1 MVRRFEDGSAHD
13 NKMRVPLH
21 RVWIAGVSSKEQKPG
36 HRNSHKM
43 TIKVKPQISRRIR
56 QTAFFAFAA
65 IVIPG
70 SGLASPL
77 PGGSP
82 QDAAAGQSAPAKP
95 STSTPGNST
104 PDAKK
109 PDRSAAYYHF
119 GLAHMYEE
127 MATNYGR
134 PEYAT
139 RAIEEY
145 KLALDADPG
154 SKYLNSGLAE
164 LYLRTGRVRDAVLA
178 AQEILKTE
186 PNNLE
191 AHKLLGRV
199 YLQSLGNVQNG
210 GPSEKVLQLAIAEYT
225 KIVQLQSN
233 DIESRLLLG
242 QLYTLAHDTPHA
254 EEQFKAAQHIDP
266 NSEDVVLNLAR
277 LYSDSGDMTHA
288 IAVLNAV
295 PVDDR
300 TAKMDYALGM
310 SYDQLKENKSAI
322 DAYSK
327 AFDMEPD
334 NLDAER
340 GLAQALLNDGQ
351 LAPALKHFEAI
362 STADPQDAQTYLRI
376 AEIERRQGH
385 YEQALTTLKKAKA
398 LASDS
403 LEIGFNEALIDDSL
417 GHYDEAAQALQLLVK
432 QTTHADGQYAE
443 AEKNNRSIF
452 LDRLANIYREQN
464 KTEQAVQSYQ
474 LMVAMGGE
482 YAERGYQGQV
492 DAYRD
497 AKEYDKATQ
506 VAQQAALAMPKD
518 KSVQLMLA
526 GQLADTSK
534 SEDGIKLAKAQLKG
548 NAGDREV
555 HLALAQ
561 MYTRLRRWKDASDEI
576 DAADALSSKADGQA
590 SKNQDDK
597 IYIYFLRGALAER
610 QKHYDSAEEEFR
622 KILAID
628 PNNSMTLNYLGYM
641 LGDRGVKLDDAL
653 AMVQKA
659 VQLDPQNGAY
669 LDSLGWV
676 YFKMGQYALSEANLR
691 KASERMGQD
700 PAVHDHLGELYEK
713 TGRLKMAAG
722 QWEQSLQEYAKTVP
736 ADAEPGDVNKVQKK
750 LDSARVKLAKEESA
764 GASPKQ

>member
-1 MVRRFEDGSAHD
+1 
-13 NKMRVPLH
+13 
-21 RVWIAGVSSKEQKPG
+21 
-36 HRNSHKM
+36 M
-43 TIKVKPQISRRIR
+43 TIRVKTKISKIR
-56 QTAFFAFAA
+56 NTAF
-65 IVIPG
+65 
-70 SGLASPL
+70 LASAALAL
-77 PGGSP
+77 PYSALANPPQQPAPPPTTTPASP
-82 QDAAAGQSAPAKP
+82 AAGASSAPK
-95 STSTPGNST
+95 T
-104 PDAKK
+104 
-109 PDRSAAYYHF
+109 DRSAAYYHF
-119 GLAHMYEE
+119 GLAHMYED

-186 PNNLE
+186 PNNLD

-210 GPSEKVLQLAIAEYT
+210 GPSEKVLQLAIGEYT
-225 KIVQLQSN
+225 KIVELQSN

-277 LYSDSGDMTHA
+277 LYSDSGDMTRA
-288 IAVLNAV
+288 IQVLSAV
-295 PVDDR
+295 PEDDR

-310 SYDQLKENKSAI
+310 SYDQLKENKKAI
-322 DAYSK
+322 DAYGK

-351 LAPALKHFEAI
+351 LGPALKHFEAI
-362 STADPQDAQTYLRI
+362 SAADPQDAQTYTRI
-376 AEIERRQGH
+376 SEIERKQGH
-385 YEQALTTLKKAKA
+385 YEQALATLKKAKA

-403 LEIGFNEALIDDSL
+403 LEIGYNEALIEDSL
-417 GHYDEAAQALQLLVK
+417 GHYDEAAAALQLLVK
-432 QTTHADGQYAE
+432 QTNHPDGQYAD

-452 LDRLANIYREQN
+452 LDRLANVYREQN
-464 KTEQAVQSYQ
+464 KTDQAVQTYQ
-474 LMVAMGGE
+474 LMVAMGGD

-497 AKEYDKATQ
+497 AKQYDKATQ
-506 VAQQAALAMPKD
+506 VAQQAAQAMPKD

-526 GQLADTSK
+526 GQLADTNK
-534 SEDGIKLAKAQLKG
+534 SEEGIKLAKAQLHG
-548 NAGDREV
+548 DAGDREV

-561 MYTRLRRWKDASDEI
+561 MYTRLRRWKDASEEI
-576 DAADALSSKADGQA
+576 DAADAISAQKDAQVSKPGA
-590 SKNQDDK
+590 SPVAVSQDDK
-597 IYIYFLRGALAER
+597 IYIYFLRGALDER
-610 QKHYDSAEEEFR
+610 QKHYDSAEEQFR

-628 PNNSMTLNYLGYM
+628 SSNSMTLNYLGYM
-641 LGDRGVKLDDAL
+641 LADRGVKLDDAL
-653 AMVQKA
+653 TMVQKA
-659 VQLDPQNGAY
+659 VQQDPQNGAY

-676 YFKMGQYALSEANLR
+676 YFKMGQYALAEANLR

-713 TGRLKMAAG
+713 TGRLRLAAA
-722 QWEQSLQEYAKTVP
+722 QWEQSLSEYARTVP
-736 ADAEPGDVNKVQKK
+736 ADAEPSDVNKVQKK
-750 LDSARVKLAKEESA
+750 LDSARVKLAKEEST

>member
-1 MVRRFEDGSAHD
+1 
-13 NKMRVPLH
+13 
-21 RVWIAGVSSKEQKPG
+21 
-36 HRNSHKM
+36 M
-43 TIKVKPQISRRIR
+43 TIKPQPSSKTR
-56 QTAFFAFAA
+56 QATLFHVALACAA
-65 IVIPG
+65 IVTPA
-70 SGLASPL
+70 SALAQQTAP
-77 PGGSP
+77 P
-82 QDAAAGQSAPAKP
+82 QSAPATPPASTAATAGSTP
-95 STSTPGNST
+95 STKTGAPAAT
-104 PDAKK
+104 QK
-109 PDRSAAYYHF
+109 PDRAAAYYHF
-119 GLAHMYEE
+119 GLAHMYED

-145 KLALDADPG
+145 KLALDADPS

-178 AQEILKTE
+178 AQDILKTE
-186 PNNLE
+186 PDNLD

-210 GPSEKVLQLAIAEYT
+210 GPSEKVLQLAIAEYS
-225 KIVQLQSN
+225 KIVQLQGN

-254 EEQFKAAQHIDP
+254 EEQFKAAEHIDP

-277 LYSDSGDMTHA
+277 FYSDSGDTTHA
-288 IAVLNAV
+288 IQVLSAV
-295 PVDDR
+295 PEDDR
-300 TAKMDYALGM
+300 TPKMDYALGM
-310 SYDQLKENKSAI
+310 SYDQLKDNKNAI

-340 GLAQALLNDGQ
+340 GLAQALLNDNQ
-351 LAPALKHFEAI
+351 LGPSLKHFEAI

-417 GHYDEAAQALQLLVK
+417 GRYDEAAQTLQSLVK
-432 QTTHADGQYAE
+432 QTSHPDGQYSD

-452 LDRLANIYREQN
+452 LDRLANVYREQE
-464 KTEQAVQSYQ
+464 KTDLAVQTYQ

-497 AKEYDKATQ
+497 AKQYDKATQ
-506 VAQQAALAMPKD
+506 VAQQAAQAMPKD

-526 GQLADTSK
+526 GQLADTNK
-534 SEDGIKLAKAQLKG
+534 PDEGIKLAKAQLHG
-548 NAGDREV
+548 DPGDREV
-555 HLALAQ
+555 DLVLAQ
-561 MYTRLRRWKDASDEI
+561 IYTRLRRWKDAADQI
-576 DAADALSSKADGQA
+576 DAAEALSTK
-590 SKNQDDK
+590 QDDK
-597 IYIYFLRGALAER
+597 IYIYFLRGALDER
-610 QKHYDSAEEEFR
+610 QKHYDSAEEQFR

-641 LGDRGVKLDDAL
+641 LGDRGVKLDEAL
-653 AMVQKA
+653 TMVQKA

-676 YFKMGQYALSEANLR
+676 YFKMGQYALAEANLR
-691 KASERMGQD
+691 KATERMGND

-722 QWEQSLQEYAKTVP
+722 QWEQSLQEYSRTVP
-736 ADAEPGDVNKVQKK
+736 ADAEPGDVSKVQKK
-750 LDSARVKLAKEESA
+750 LDSARVKLAKEEST

>member
-1 MVRRFEDGSAHD
+1 
-13 NKMRVPLH
+13 
-21 RVWIAGVSSKEQKPG
+21 
-36 HRNSHKM
+36 M
-43 TIKVKPQISRRIR
+43 TIKVKPQLSSRIR
-56 QTAFFAFAA
+56 QSTLFPLALACAAMVTPVSAFAYSQA
-65 IVIPG
+65 
-70 SGLASPL
+70 SGA
-77 PGGSP
+77 P
-82 QDAAAGQSAPAKP
+82 QETAAPQSAPAKP
-95 STSTPGNST
+95 SVGAATGATAPRQ
-104 PDAKK
+104 K

-119 GLAHMYEE
+119 GLAHMYED

-145 KLALDADPG
+145 KLALDADPS

-186 PNNLE
+186 PNNLD

-210 GPSEKVLQLAIAEYT
+210 GPSEKVLQLAIDEYT
-225 KIVQLQSN
+225 KIVQLQGN

-254 EEQFKAAQHIDP
+254 EEQFKAAERIDP
-266 NSEDVVLNLAR
+266 GSEDVVLNLAR

-295 PVDDR
+295 PADDR

-310 SYDQLKENKSAI
+310 SYDQLKDNKNAI

-334 NLDAER
+334 NLDTER
-340 GLAQALLNDGQ
+340 GLAQALLNDNQFG
-351 LAPALKHFEAI
+351 PALKHFEAI
-362 STADPQDAQTYLRI
+362 SAADPQDAQTYLHI

-417 GHYDEAAQALQLLVK
+417 GRYDEATQIFQGLVK
-432 QTTHADGQYAE
+432 QTSHPDGQYSD

-452 LDRLANIYREQN
+452 LDRLANVYREQN
-464 KTEQAVQSYQ
+464 KTDLAVQTYQ
-474 LMVAMGGE
+474 LMVAMGGD

-497 AKEYDKATQ
+497 GKQYDKATQ

-526 GQLADTSK
+526 GQLADTGK
-534 SEDGIKLAKAQLKG
+534 PEEGLKLAKAQLRG
-548 NAGDREV
+548 DPGDRDV
-555 HLALAQ
+555 NLSLAQ
-561 MYTRLRRWKDASDEI
+561 IYTRLRRWKEAADQI
-576 DAADALSSKADGQA
+576 DAADALSTK
-590 SKNQDDK
+590 QDDK
-597 IYIYFLRGALAER
+597 IYIYFLRGALDER
-610 QKHYDSAEEEFR
+610 QKHYDSAEEQFR

-628 PNNSMTLNYLGYM
+628 NNNSMTLNYLGYM

-653 AMVQKA
+653 TMVQKA

-676 YFKMGQYALSEANLR
+676 YFKMGQYALAEANLR
-691 KASERMGQD
+691 KASERMSTD
-700 PAVHDHLGELYEK
+700 PAVHDHLGELFEK
-713 TGRLKMAAG
+713 TGRLKMAAS
-722 QWEQSLQEYAKTVP
+722 QWEQSLQEYARTVP
-736 ADAEPGDVNKVQKK
+736 ADAEPSDVNKVQKK
-750 LDSARVKLAKEESA
+750 LDSARVKLAREESA

>member
-1 MVRRFEDGSAHD
+1 
-13 NKMRVPLH
+13 
-21 RVWIAGVSSKEQKPG
+21 
-36 HRNSHKM
+36 M
-43 TIKVKPQISRRIR
+43 TNKPQPPSKTR
-56 QTAFFAFAA
+56 QATLFHLALACAA
-65 IVIPG
+65 IATPA
-70 SGLASPL
+70 SALAAPQA
-77 PGGSP
+77 GGSP
-82 QDAAAGQSAPAKP
+82 QQSAAPQSAPEKPAASGTAANLAKTASAA
-95 STSTPGNST
+95 STQ
-104 PDAKK
+104 K
-109 PDRSAAYYHF
+109 PDRAAAYYHF
-119 GLAHMYEE
+119 GLAHMYED

-145 KLALDADPG
+145 KLALDADPN
-154 SKYLNSGLAE
+154 SKYLNNGLAE

-178 AQEILKTE
+178 AQDILKTE
-186 PNNLE
+186 PDNLD

-254 EEQFKAAQHIDP
+254 EEQFKAAQRIDP
-266 NSEDVVLNLAR
+266 SSEDVVLNLAR
-277 LYSDSGDMTHA
+277 LYSDSGDMAHA
-288 IAVLNAV
+288 IQVLSAV
-295 PVDDR
+295 PEDDR

-310 SYDQLKENKSAI
+310 SYDQLKQNKNAI

-340 GLAQALLNDGQ
+340 GLAQALLNDNQ
-351 LAPALKHFEAI
+351 LSPALKHFEAI
-362 STADPQDAQTYLRI
+362 SAADPQDAQTYVRI

-385 YEQALTTLKKAKA
+385 YEQALTTLKKAKS

-403 LEIGFNEALIDDSL
+403 VELGYNEALTDDSL
-417 GHYDEAAQALQLLVK
+417 GHYDDAVQTLQSLVK
-432 QTTHADGQYAE
+432 QSTHPDGQYSDG
-443 AEKNNRSIF
+443 EKNNRSIF
-452 LDRLANIYREQN
+452 LDRLANVYKEQE
-464 KTEQAVQSYQ
+464 KTDLAVQTYQ
-474 LMVAMGGE
+474 LMVAMGGD

-497 AKEYDKATQ
+497 AKQYDKATQ

-518 KSVQLMLA
+518 KTIQLMLA
-526 GQLADTSK
+526 SQLADSGK
-534 SEDGIKLAKAQLKG
+534 VDEGIKLAKAQLRG
-548 NAGDREV
+548 NPGDREV
-555 HLALAQ
+555 NLVLAQ
-561 MYTRLRRWKDASDEI
+561 IYTRLRRWKDAADQI
-576 DAADALSSKADGQA
+576 DAADALSTK
-590 SKNQDDK
+590 QDDK
-597 IYIYFLRGALAER
+597 IYIYFLRGALDER
-610 QKHYDSAEEEFR
+610 QKHYDSSEEQFR

-628 PNNSMTLNYLGYM
+628 PDNAMTLNYLGYM

-653 AMVQKA
+653 TMVQKA
-659 VQLDPQNGAY
+659 VQLEPQNGAY

-676 YFKMGQYALSEANLR
+676 YFKMGQYALAEANLR
-691 KASERMGQD
+691 KASERMGSD

-713 TGRLKMAAG
+713 TGRLKMAAS
-722 QWEQSLQEYAKTVP
+722 QWEQSLQEYARTVP
-736 ADAEPGDVNKVQKK
+736 ADAEPGDVSKVQKK
-750 LDSARVKLAKEESA
+750 LDSARVKLAKEES

>member
-1 MVRRFEDGSAHD
+1 M
-13 NKMRVPLH
+13 NIK
-21 RVWIAGVSSKEQKPG
+21 SKHQLC
-36 HRNSHKM
+36 S
-43 TIKVKPQISRRIR
+43 RIR
-56 QTAFFAFAA
+56 EGNLVPRALACAA
-65 IVIPG
+65 IISP
-70 SGLASPL
+70 ASAFGYQQVSTPEL
-77 PGGSP
+77 P
-82 QDAAAGQSAPAKP
+82 AAKAPANAKP
-95 STSTPGNST
+95 TTGPST
-104 PDAKK
+104 PDKA
-109 PDRSAAYYHF
+109 PDRAAAYYHF
-119 GLAHMYEE
+119 GLAHMYED

-145 KLALDADPG
+145 KLALAADPD

-210 GPSEKVLQLAIAEYT
+210 GPSEKVLQLAIAEYS
-225 KIVQLQSN
+225 KIVELQGN

-266 NSEDVVLNLAR
+266 SSEDVVLNLAR

-310 SYDQLKENKSAI
+310 SYDQLKENKNAI

-340 GLAQALLNDGQ
+340 GLAQALLNDNQ
-351 LAPALKHFEAI
+351 LVAALKHFEAI
-362 STADPQDAQTYLRI
+362 SVADPQDAQTYLRI

-385 YEQALTTLKKAKA
+385 FEQALTTLKKAKL

-403 LEIGFNEALIDDSL
+403 LEVGYNEALIDDSL
-417 GHYDEAAQALQLLVK
+417 GHYDEAAQTLQGLVK
-432 QTTHADGQYAE
+432 QTTHPDGQYAD

-452 LDRLANIYREQN
+452 LDRLANVYREQD
-464 KTEQAVQSYQ
+464 KTEQAVQTYQ

-482 YAERGYQGQV
+482 YAEHGYQGQV

-497 AKEYDKATQ
+497 GKQYDKATQ
-506 VAQQAALAMPKD
+506 VAQQAAQAMPKD

-526 GQLADTSK
+526 GQLADTNK
-534 SEDGIKLAKAQLKG
+534 PEEGIKLGKAQLHG
-548 NAGDREV
+548 DPGDREV
-555 HLALAQ
+555 DLVLAQ
-561 MYTRLRRWKDASDEI
+561 IYTRLRRWKDAADQI
-576 DAADALSSKADGQA
+576 DAAEALSTK
-590 SKNQDDK
+590 QDDK

-610 QKHYDSAEEEFR
+610 QKHYDSAEEQFR

-628 PNNSMTLNYLGYM
+628 SNNSMTLNYLGYM
-641 LGDRGVKLDDAL
+641 LGDRGVKLDEAL
-653 AMVQKA
+653 SMVQKA

-669 LDSLGWV
+669 LDSLGWG
-676 YFKMGQYALSEANLR
+676 YFKMGQYALAEANLR

-713 TGRLKMAAG
+713 TGRLKLAAA
-722 QWEQSLQEYAKTVP
+722 QWEQSLSEYARTVP
-736 ADAEPGDVNKVQKK
+736 ADAEPSDVNKVQKK

-764 GASPKQ
+764 GASPKN

>member
-1 MVRRFEDGSAHD
+1 
-13 NKMRVPLH
+13 
-21 RVWIAGVSSKEQKPG
+21 
-36 HRNSHKM
+36 M
-43 TIKVKPQISRRIR
+43 TIKPQPSFKTR
-56 QTAFFAFAA
+56 QATLFHVALACAA
-65 IVIPG
+65 IVTPASALAQQTAAPQSKPATPPASSAG
-70 SGLASPL
+70 STV
-77 PGGSP
+77 
-82 QDAAAGQSAPAKP
+82 QKP
-95 STSTPGNST
+95 VSTPPAT
-104 PDAKK
+104 TQK

-119 GLAHMYEE
+119 GLAHMYED

-145 KLALDADPG
+145 KLALDADPS

-178 AQEILKTE
+178 AQDILKTE
-186 PNNLE
+186 PDNLD

-210 GPSEKVLQLAIAEYT
+210 GPSEKVLQLAIAEYS
-225 KIVQLQSN
+225 KIVQLQGN

-288 IAVLNAV
+288 IQVLSAV
-295 PVDDR
+295 PEDDR

-310 SYDQLKENKSAI
+310 SYDQLKDNKNAI

-340 GLAQALLNDGQ
+340 GLAQALLNDNQ
-351 LAPALKHFEAI
+351 LGPALKHFEAI

-417 GHYDEAAQALQLLVK
+417 GHYDEAAQTLQSLVK
-432 QTTHADGQYAE
+432 QTSHPDGQYSD

-452 LDRLANIYREQN
+452 LDRLANVYREQE
-464 KTEQAVQSYQ
+464 KTDLAVQTYQ

-497 AKEYDKATQ
+497 AKQYDKATQ

-534 SEDGIKLAKAQLKG
+534 PDEGIKLAKAQLRG
-548 NAGDREV
+548 DPGDREV
-555 HLALAQ
+555 DLVLAQ
-561 MYTRLRRWKDASDEI
+561 IYTRLRRWKEAGDEI
-576 DAADALSSKADGQA
+576 DAAEALSTK
-590 SKNQDDK
+590 QDDK
-597 IYIYFLRGALAER
+597 IYIYFLRGALDER
-610 QKHYDSAEEEFR
+610 QKHYDSAEEQFR

-641 LGDRGVKLDDAL
+641 LGDRGVKLDEAL
-653 AMVQKA
+653 TMVQKA

-676 YFKMGQYALSEANLR
+676 YFKMGQYALAEANLR
-691 KASERMGQD
+691 KATERMGND

-713 TGRLKMAAG
+713 TGRLKMAAS
-722 QWEQSLQEYAKTVP
+722 QWEQSLQEYARTVP
-736 ADAEPGDVNKVQKK
+736 ADAEPGDVSKVQKK

>member
-1 MVRRFEDGSAHD
+1 
-13 NKMRVPLH
+13 
-21 RVWIAGVSSKEQKPG
+21 
-36 HRNSHKM
+36 M
-43 TIKVKPQISRRIR
+43 TLKVKTKISKIR
-56 QTAFFAFAA
+56 KTAFLASAAFALPCSA
-65 IVIPG
+65 LANPPQQP
-70 SGLASPL
+70 SPPPAATPASP
-77 PGGSP
+77 
-82 QDAAAGQSAPAKP
+82 AAGAPSAQKA
-95 STSTPGNST
+95 
-104 PDAKK
+104 
-109 PDRSAAYYHF
+109 DRSAAYYHF
-119 GLAHMYEE
+119 GLAHMYED

-186 PNNLE
+186 PNNLD

-210 GPSEKVLQLAIAEYT
+210 GPSEKVLQLAIGEYT
-225 KIVQLQSN
+225 KIVELQSN

-277 LYSDSGDMTHA
+277 LYSDSGDMTRA
-288 IAVLNAV
+288 IQVLNAV
-295 PVDDR
+295 PADDR

-310 SYDQLKENKSAI
+310 SYDQLKENKNAI
-322 DAYSK
+322 DAYGK

-351 LAPALKHFEAI
+351 LSAALKHFEAI
-362 STADPQDAQTYLRI
+362 SAADPQDAQTYTRI
-376 AEIERRQGH
+376 SEIERKQGH
-385 YEQALTTLKKAKA
+385 YEQALATLKKAKA

-403 LEIGFNEALIDDSL
+403 LEIGYNEALIEDSL
-417 GHYDEAAQALQLLVK
+417 GHYDEAAQALQQLVK
-432 QTTHADGQYAE
+432 QTNHPDGQYAD

-452 LDRLANIYREQN
+452 LDRLANVYREQN
-464 KTEQAVQSYQ
+464 KTDQAVQTYQ
-474 LMVAMGGE
+474 LMVAMGGD

-497 AKEYDKATQ
+497 AKQYDKATQ
-506 VAQQAALAMPKD
+506 VAQQAAQAMPKD

-526 GQLADTSK
+526 GQLADTNK
-534 SEDGIKLAKAQLKG
+534 PEEGIKLAKAQLRG
-548 NAGDREV
+548 DAGDRDV

-561 MYTRLRRWKDASDEI
+561 MYTRLRRWKDGSEEI
-576 DAADALSSKADGQA
+576 DAADAISTQKDGQMSKVGA
-590 SKNQDDK
+590 SGPVPVSQDDK
-597 IYIYFLRGALAER
+597 IYIYFLRGALDER
-610 QKHYDSAEEEFR
+610 QKHYDSAEEQFR

-628 PNNSMTLNYLGYM
+628 ANNSMTLNYLGYM
-641 LGDRGVKLDDAL
+641 LADRGVKLDDAL
-653 AMVQKA
+653 SMVQKA
-659 VQLDPQNGAY
+659 VQQDPQNGAY

-676 YFKMGQYALSEANLR
+676 YFKMGQYALAEANLR

-713 TGRLKMAAG
+713 TGRLKLAAA
-722 QWEQSLQEYAKTVP
+722 QWEQSLSEYARTVP
-736 ADAEPGDVNKVQKK
+736 ADAEPSDVNKVQKK

-764 GASPKQ
+764 GASPKN

>member
-1 MVRRFEDGSAHD
+1 
-13 NKMRVPLH
+13 
-21 RVWIAGVSSKEQKPG
+21 
-36 HRNSHKM
+36 M
-43 TIKVKPQISRRIR
+43 TLKVKTQISKIR
-56 QTAFFAFAA
+56 KSAFLAGAA
-65 IVIPG
+65 LALPC
-70 SGLASPL
+70 SALANPPQQAAAPAATPASP
-77 PGGSP
+77 
-82 QDAAAGQSAPAKP
+82 AAGAP
-95 STSTPGNST
+95 TTQ
-104 PDAKK
+104 K

-119 GLAHMYEE
+119 GLAHMYED

-186 PNNLE
+186 PNNLD

-199 YLQSLGNVQNG
+199 YLQSLGNVQSG
-210 GPSEKVLQLAIAEYT
+210 GPSEKVLQLAIGEYT
-225 KIVQLQSN
+225 KIVELQSN

-277 LYSDSGDMTHA
+277 LYSDSGDMTRA
-288 IAVLNAV
+288 IQVLNAV
-295 PVDDR
+295 PADDR

-310 SYDQLKENKSAI
+310 SYDQLKENKNAI
-322 DAYSK
+322 DAYTK

-334 NLDAER
+334 NLDSER

-351 LAPALKHFEAI
+351 LGPALKHYEAI
-362 STADPQDAQTYLRI
+362 SAADPQDAQTYTRI
-376 AEIERRQGH
+376 SEIERKQGH

-403 LEIGFNEALIDDSL
+403 LEIGYNEALIEDSL
-417 GHYDEAAQALQLLVK
+417 GHYDEAAQSLQQLVK
-432 QTTHADGQYAE
+432 QTTHPDGQYAD

-452 LDRLANIYREQN
+452 LDRLANVYREQN
-464 KTEQAVQSYQ
+464 KTDQAVQTYQ
-474 LMVAMGGE
+474 LMVALGGD

-497 AKEYDKATQ
+497 AKQYDKATQ
-506 VAQQAALAMPKD
+506 VAQQAAQAMAKD
-518 KSVQLMLA
+518 KTVQLMLA
-526 GQLADTSK
+526 LQLADTNK
-534 SEDGIKLAKAQLKG
+534 PEEGIKLAKQQLRG
-548 NAGDREV
+548 DAGDREV
-555 HLALAQ
+555 HLQLAQ
-561 MYTRLRRWKDASDEI
+561 MYTRLRRWKEASDEI
-576 DAADALSSKADGQA
+576 DAADSLSQQKEKPGVSRT
-590 SKNQDDK
+590 NQDDK
-597 IYIYFLRGALAER
+597 IYIYFLRGALDER
-610 QKHYDSAEEEFR
+610 QKHYDSAEEQFR

-628 PNNSMTLNYLGYM
+628 SNNGMTLNYLGYM
-641 LGDRGVKLDDAL
+641 LGDRGIKLDDAL
-653 AMVQKA
+653 SMVQKA
-659 VQLDPQNGAY
+659 VQMDPQNGAY

-676 YFKMGQYALSEANLR
+676 YFKMGQYALAEANLR

-713 TGRLKMAAG
+713 TGRLRLAAA
-722 QWEQSLQEYAKTVP
+722 QWEQSLSEYARTVP
-736 ADAEPGDVNKVQKK
+736 ADAEPSDVNKVQKK
-750 LDSARVKLAKEESA
+750 LDSARVKLAKEEST

>member
-1 MVRRFEDGSAHD
+1 
-13 NKMRVPLH
+13 
-21 RVWIAGVSSKEQKPG
+21 
-36 HRNSHKM
+36 M
-43 TIKVKPQISRRIR
+43 TLKVKTKIGKIR
-56 QTAFFAFAA
+56 KTAFLASAAFALPCSA
-65 IVIPG
+65 LANPPQQATPPPTAAP
-70 SGLASPL
+70 ASP
-77 PGGSP
+77 
-82 QDAAAGQSAPAKP
+82 AAGAPSAQK
-95 STSTPGNST
+95 T
-104 PDAKK
+104 
-109 PDRSAAYYHF
+109 DRSAAYYHF
-119 GLAHMYEE
+119 GLAHMYED

-186 PNNLE
+186 PNNLD

-210 GPSEKVLQLAIAEYT
+210 GPSEKVLQLAIGEYT
-225 KIVQLQSN
+225 KIVELQSN

-277 LYSDSGDMTHA
+277 LYSDSGDMTRA
-288 IAVLNAV
+288 IQVLNAV
-295 PVDDR
+295 PADDR

-310 SYDQLKENKSAI
+310 SYDQLKENKNAI
-322 DAYSK
+322 DAYGK

-340 GLAQALLNDGQ
+340 GLAQALLSDGQ
-351 LAPALKHFEAI
+351 LSAALKHFEAI
-362 STADPQDAQTYLRI
+362 SAADPQDAQTYTRI
-376 AEIERRQGH
+376 SEIERKQGH

-403 LEIGFNEALIDDSL
+403 LEIGYNEALIEDSL
-417 GHYDEAAQALQLLVK
+417 GHYDEAAQALQQLVK
-432 QTTHADGQYAE
+432 QTNHPDGQYAD

-452 LDRLANIYREQN
+452 LDRLANVYREQN
-464 KTEQAVQSYQ
+464 KTDQAVQTYQ
-474 LMVAMGGE
+474 LMVAMGGD

-497 AKEYDKATQ
+497 AKQYDKATQ
-506 VAQQAALAMPKD
+506 VAQQAAQAMPKD

-526 GQLADTSK
+526 GQLADTNK
-534 SEDGIKLAKAQLKG
+534 PEEGIKLAKVQLHG
-548 NAGDREV
+548 DAGDRDV

-561 MYTRLRRWKDASDEI
+561 MYTRLRRWKDASEEI
-576 DAADALSSKADGQA
+576 DAADALSAQKDAQA
-590 SKNQDDK
+590 SKPGGGPIVVSQDDK
-597 IYIYFLRGALAER
+597 IYIYFLRGALDER
-610 QKHYDSAEEEFR
+610 QKHYDSAEEQFR

-628 PNNSMTLNYLGYM
+628 ANNSMTLNYLGYM
-641 LGDRGVKLDDAL
+641 LADRGVKLDDAL
-653 AMVQKA
+653 SMVQKA
-659 VQLDPQNGAY
+659 VQQDPQNGAY

-676 YFKMGQYALSEANLR
+676 YFKMGQYALAEANLR

-713 TGRLKMAAG
+713 TGRLKLAAA
-722 QWEQSLQEYAKTVP
+722 QWEQSLSEYARTVP
-736 ADAEPGDVNKVQKK
+736 ADAEPSDVNKVQKK

-764 GASPKQ
+764 GASPKN

>member
-1 MVRRFEDGSAHD
+1 
-13 NKMRVPLH
+13 
-21 RVWIAGVSSKEQKPG
+21 
-36 HRNSHKM
+36 M
-43 TIKVKPQISRRIR
+43 TIKPQPSSKTR
-56 QTAFFAFAA
+56 QATLFHVALACAA
-65 IVIPG
+65 IVTP
-70 SGLASPL
+70 ASAIAQQP
-77 PGGSP
+77 
-82 QDAAAGQSAPAKP
+82 AAPPASSAGQKPASTAP
-95 STSTPGNST
+95 TSTQKP
-104 PDAKK
+104 
-109 PDRSAAYYHF
+109 PDRAAAYYHF
-119 GLAHMYEE
+119 GLAHMYED

-145 KLALDADPG
+145 KLALDADPN

-178 AQEILKTE
+178 AQDILKTE

-210 GPSEKVLQLAIAEYT
+210 GPSEKVLQLAIAEYS

-254 EEQFKAAQHIDP
+254 EEQFKAAERIDP

-288 IAVLNAV
+288 IQVLNAV
-295 PVDDR
+295 PEDDR

-310 SYDQLKENKSAI
+310 SYDQLKDNKNAI

-340 GLAQALLNDGQ
+340 GLAQALLNDNQ
-351 LAPALKHFEAI
+351 LGPALKHFDAI

-376 AEIERRQGH
+376 AEIQRRQGH

-417 GHYDEAAQALQLLVK
+417 GHYDEAAQTLQGLVK
-432 QTTHADGQYAE
+432 QTNHPDGQYSD

-452 LDRLANIYREQN
+452 LDRLANVYREQE
-464 KTEQAVQSYQ
+464 KTDQAVQTYQ

-497 AKEYDKATQ
+497 AKQYDKATQ
-506 VAQQAALAMPKD
+506 VAQQAAQAMPKD

-526 GQLADTSK
+526 GQLADTNK
-534 SEDGIKLAKAQLKG
+534 PDEGIKLAKAQLHG
-548 NAGDREV
+548 DPGDREV
-555 HLALAQ
+555 DLVLAQ
-561 MYTRLRRWKDASDEI
+561 IYTRLRRWKDASDQI
-576 DAADALSSKADGQA
+576 DAAEALSTK
-590 SKNQDDK
+590 QDDK

-610 QKHYDSAEEEFR
+610 QKHYDSAEEQFR
-622 KILAID
+622 KILALD

-641 LGDRGVKLDDAL
+641 LGDRGVKLDEAL
-653 AMVQKA
+653 TMVQKA

-676 YFKMGQYALSEANLR
+676 YFKMGQYALAEANLR
-691 KASERMGQD
+691 KATERMGND

-722 QWEQSLQEYAKTVP
+722 QWEQSLQEYARTVP
-736 ADAEPGDVNKVQKK
+736 ADAEPGDVSKVQKK
-750 LDSARVKLAKEESA
+750 LDTARVKLAKEEST

>member
-1 MVRRFEDGSAHD
+1 
-13 NKMRVPLH
+13 
-21 RVWIAGVSSKEQKPG
+21 
-36 HRNSHKM
+36 M
-43 TIKVKPQISRRIR
+43 TIKVKTQISKIR
-56 QTAFFAFAA
+56 KTALLASAA
-65 IVIPG
+65 I
-70 SGLASPL
+70 GLPCSALANPPQQPAPPAAATPASPAT
-77 PGGSP
+77 G
-82 QDAAAGQSAPAKP
+82 AATTQ
-95 STSTPGNST
+95 
-104 PDAKK
+104 K

-178 AQEILKTE
+178 AQDILKTE
-186 PNNLE
+186 PDNLD

-210 GPSEKVLQLAIAEYT
+210 GPSEKVLQLAIAEYS
-225 KIVQLQSN
+225 KIVQLQGN

-254 EEQFKAAQHIDP
+254 EEQFKAAEHIDP

-277 LYSDSGDMTHA
+277 LYSDSGDTTHA
-288 IAVLNAV
+288 IQVLSAV
-295 PVDDR
+295 PEDDR

-310 SYDQLKENKSAI
+310 SYDQLKDNKNAI

-340 GLAQALLNDGQ
+340 GLAQALLNDNQ
-351 LAPALKHFEAI
+351 LGPALKHFDAI

-376 AEIERRQGH
+376 AEIERQQGH
-385 YEQALTTLKKAKA
+385 YEQAQTTQKKAKA

-417 GHYDEAAQALQLLVK
+417 GHYDEAAQTLQGLVK
-432 QTTHADGQYAE
+432 QTTHPDGQYAD

-452 LDRLANIYREQN
+452 LDRLANVYREQE
-464 KTEQAVQSYQ
+464 KTDLAVQTYQ

-482 YAERGYQGQV
+482 YAEHGYQGQV

-497 AKEYDKATQ
+497 GKEYDKATQ

-526 GQLADTSK
+526 SQLADTGK
-534 SEDGIKLAKAQLKG
+534 ADEGIKLAKAQLKG
-548 NAGDREV
+548 TADDRDV
-555 HLALAQ
+555 DLVLAQ
-561 MYTRLRRWKDASDEI
+561 IYTRLRRWKEAGDEI
-576 DAADALSSKADGQA
+576 DAAEALSTK
-590 SKNQDDK
+590 QDDK
-597 IYIYFLRGALAER
+597 IYIYFLRGALDER
-610 QKHYDSAEEEFR
+610 QKHYDSAEEQFR

-641 LGDRGVKLDDAL
+641 LGDRGVKLDEAL
-653 AMVQKA
+653 TMVQKA

-676 YFKMGQYALSEANLR
+676 YFKMGQYALAEANLR
-691 KASERMGQD
+691 KATERMGND

-722 QWEQSLQEYAKTVP
+722 QWEQSLQEYARTVP
-736 ADAEPGDVNKVQKK
+736 ADAEPGDVSKVQKK
-750 LDSARVKLAKEESA
+750 LDSARVKLAKEES
-764 GASPKQ
+764 

>member
-1 MVRRFEDGSAHD
+1 
-13 NKMRVPLH
+13 
-21 RVWIAGVSSKEQKPG
+21 
-36 HRNSHKM
+36 M
-43 TIKVKPQISRRIR
+43 TLKPQPSFKNRQATLFHVALACAAFVTPASALASGAPQ
-56 QTAFFAFAA
+56 QTAA
-65 IVIPG
+65 P
-70 SGLASPL
+70 
-77 PGGSP
+77 
-82 QDAAAGQSAPAKP
+82 QSAPAKP
-95 STSTPGNST
+95 ADGATVVTLSKTAPAATT
-104 PDAKK
+104 QK

-145 KLALDADPG
+145 KLALDADPN

-178 AQEILKTE
+178 AQDILKTE
-186 PNNLE
+186 PDNLD

-288 IAVLNAV
+288 IQVLNAV
-295 PVDDR
+295 PEDDR

-310 SYDQLKENKSAI
+310 SYDQLKENKNAI
-322 DAYSK
+322 DAYGK

-340 GLAQALLNDGQ
+340 GLAQALLNDNQ
-351 LAPALKHFEAI
+351 LSPALKHFEAI
-362 STADPQDAQTYLRI
+362 SAADPQDAQTYLRI

-417 GHYDEAAQALQLLVK
+417 GRYDEAAQSLQGLVK
-432 QTTHADGQYAE
+432 QTSHPDGQYSD

-452 LDRLANIYREQN
+452 LDRLANVYREQE
-464 KTEQAVQSYQ
+464 KTDLAVQTYQ

-482 YAERGYQGQV
+482 YAERGYQGEL

-497 AKEYDKATQ
+497 AKQYDKATQ
-506 VAQQAALAMPKD
+506 VAQQAAAAMPKD

-526 GQLADTSK
+526 GQLADTGK
-534 SEDGIKLAKAQLKG
+534 PEEGIKLAKAQLRG
-548 NAGDREV
+548 DPGDREV
-555 HLALAQ
+555 NLVLAQ
-561 MYTRLRRWKDASDEI
+561 IYTRLRRWKEAGDEI
-576 DAADALSSKADGQA
+576 DAAEALSTK
-590 SKNQDDK
+590 QDDK
-597 IYIYFLRGALAER
+597 IYIYFLRGALDER
-610 QKHYDSAEEEFR
+610 QKHYDSAEEQFR

-641 LGDRGVKLDDAL
+641 LGDRGIRLDDAL

-676 YFKMGQYALSEANLR
+676 YFKMGQYALAEANLR
-691 KASERMGQD
+691 KASERMGKD

-713 TGRLKMAAG
+713 TGRLKMAAS
-722 QWEQSLQEYAKTVP
+722 QWEQSLQEYARTVP
-736 ADAEPGDVNKVQKK
+736 ADAEPGDVSKVQKK
-750 LDSARVKLAKEESA
+750 LDTARVKLAKEEST

>member
-1 MVRRFEDGSAHD
+1 MPCWRR
-13 NKMRVPLH
+13 RT
-21 RVWIAGVSSKEQKPG
+21 SS
-36 HRNSHKM
+36 
-43 TIKVKPQISRRIR
+43 
-56 QTAFFAFAA
+56 
-65 IVIPG
+65 
-70 SGLASPL
+70 
-77 PGGSP
+77 
-82 QDAAAGQSAPAKP
+82 
-95 STSTPGNST
+95 
-104 PDAKK
+104 
-109 PDRSAAYYHF
+109 
-119 GLAHMYEE
+119 
-127 MATNYGR
+127 
-134 PEYAT
+134 
-139 RAIEEY
+139 
-145 KLALDADPG
+145 
-154 SKYLNSGLAE
+154 
-164 LYLRTGRVRDAVLA
+164 RTD
-178 AQEILKTE
+178 

-225 KIVQLQSN
+225 KIVELQSN

-254 EEQFKAAQHIDP
+254 EEQFKAAEHIDP

-277 LYSDSGDMTHA
+277 LYSDSGDTTHA
-288 IAVLNAV
+288 IQVLSAV
-295 PVDDR
+295 PEDDR
-300 TAKMDYALGM
+300 TPKMDYALGM
-310 SYDQLKENKSAI
+310 SYDQLKDNKNAI

-340 GLAQALLNDGQ
+340 GLAQALLNDNQ
-351 LAPALKHFEAI
+351 LGPALKHFEAI

-417 GHYDEAAQALQLLVK
+417 GHYDEAAQTLQSLVK
-432 QTTHADGQYAE
+432 QTSHPDGQYSD

-452 LDRLANIYREQN
+452 LDRLANVYREQD
-464 KTEQAVQSYQ
+464 KTDQAVQTYQ

-497 AKEYDKATQ
+497 AKQYDKATQ
-506 VAQQAALAMPKD
+506 VAQQAAQAMPKD

-526 GQLADTSK
+526 GQLADTNK
-534 SEDGIKLAKAQLKG
+534 PEEGIKLAKAQLHG
-548 NAGDREV
+548 DPDDREV
-555 HLALAQ
+555 DLVLAQ
-561 MYTRLRRWKDASDEI
+561 IYTRLRRWKDAADQI
-576 DAADALSSKADGQA
+576 DAAEALSTK
-590 SKNQDDK
+590 QDDK
-597 IYIYFLRGALAER
+597 IYIYFLRGALDER
-610 QKHYDSAEEEFR
+610 QKHYDSAEEQFR

-641 LGDRGVKLDDAL
+641 LGDRGVKLDEAL
-653 AMVQKA
+653 TMVQKA

-676 YFKMGQYALSEANLR
+676 YFKMGQYALAEANLR
-691 KASERMGQD
+691 KATERMGND

-713 TGRLKMAAG
+713 TGRLKMAAA
-722 QWEQSLQEYAKTVP
+722 QWEQSLQEYARTVP
-736 ADAEPGDVNKVQKK
+736 ADAEPGDVSKVQKK
-750 LDSARVKLAKEESA
+750 LDSARVKLAKEEST

>member
-1 MVRRFEDGSAHD
+1 
-13 NKMRVPLH
+13 
-21 RVWIAGVSSKEQKPG
+21 
-36 HRNSHKM
+36 M
-43 TIKVKPQISRRIR
+43 TIKVKPQISSKIR
-56 QTAFFAFAA
+56 ETVFFACAA

-70 SGLASPL
+70 SALASPGD
-77 PGGSP
+77 PPQQPVSP
-82 QDAAAGQSAPAKP
+82 PSTPANTAAGAPA
-95 STSTPGNST
+95 TQ
-104 PDAKK
+104 K

-119 GLAHMYEE
+119 GLAHMYED

-139 RAIEEY
+139 LAIEEY
-145 KLALDADPG
+145 KLALDADPS

-178 AQEILKTE
+178 AQDILKTE
-186 PNNLE
+186 PDNLD

-210 GPSEKVLQLAIAEYT
+210 GPSEKVLQLAIGEYT
-225 KIVQLQSN
+225 KIVELQSN

-288 IAVLNAV
+288 IQVLSAV
-295 PVDDR
+295 PADDR

-310 SYDQLKENKSAI
+310 SYDQLKQNKNAI
-322 DAYSK
+322 DAYGK

-340 GLAQALLNDGQ
+340 GLAQALLNDNQ
-351 LAPALKHFEAI
+351 LSPALKHFEAI

-417 GHYDEAAQALQLLVK
+417 GHYDEAAQTLQGLVK
-432 QTTHADGQYAE
+432 QTSHPDGQYSD

-452 LDRLANIYREQN
+452 LDRLANVYREQE
-464 KTEQAVQSYQ
+464 KTDLAVQTYQ

-497 AKEYDKATQ
+497 AKQYDKATQ
-506 VAQQAALAMPKD
+506 VAQQAAQAMPKD
-518 KSVQLMLA
+518 KTIQLMLA

-534 SEDGIKLAKAQLKG
+534 AEEGIKLAKAQLKG
-548 NAGDREV
+548 KPGDREV

-561 MYTRLRRWKDASDEI
+561 MYTRMRRWKDAADEI
-576 DAADALSSKADGQA
+576 DAADALSTSKTNAQGVSVPA
-590 SKNQDDK
+590 NADDK
-597 IYIYFLRGALAER
+597 IYIYFLRGALDER
-610 QKHYDSAEEEFR
+610 QKHYDSAEEQFR

-628 PNNSMTLNYLGYM
+628 SNNSMTLNYLGYM
-641 LGDRGVKLDDAL
+641 LADRGVKLDDAL
-653 AMVQKA
+653 TMVQKA
-659 VQLDPQNGAY
+659 VQQDPQNGAY

-676 YFKMGQYALSEANLR
+676 YFRMGQYALAEANLR
-691 KASERMGQD
+691 KASERIGQD
-700 PAVHDHLGELYEK
+700 PQVHDHLGELYEK

-736 ADAEPGDVNKVQKK
+736 ADAEPGDVSKVQKK
-750 LDSARVKLAKEESA
+750 LDSARVKLAKEEST

>member
-1 MVRRFEDGSAHD
+1 
-13 NKMRVPLH
+13 
-21 RVWIAGVSSKEQKPG
+21 
-36 HRNSHKM
+36 M
-43 TIKVKPQISRRIR
+43 TIKPQPSPKTR
-56 QTAFFAFAA
+56 QATLFHVALACAA
-65 IVIPG
+65 IVTPTCALG
-70 SGLASPL
+70 QQTAA
-77 PGGSP
+77 P
-82 QDAAAGQSAPAKP
+82 Q
-95 STSTPGNST
+95 STPAALPAGSAVQKPAST
-104 PDAKK
+104 PPASTQKA
-109 PDRSAAYYHF
+109 DRAAAYYHF
-119 GLAHMYEE
+119 GLAHMYED

-145 KLALDADPG
+145 KLALDADPS

-178 AQEILKTE
+178 AQDILKTE

-210 GPSEKVLQLAIAEYT
+210 GPSEKVLQLAIAEYS

-254 EEQFKAAQHIDP
+254 EEQFRAAQHIDP

-277 LYSDSGDMTHA
+277 LYSDSGDTTHA
-288 IAVLNAV
+288 IQVLSAV
-295 PVDDR
+295 PEDDR
-300 TAKMDYALGM
+300 TPKIDYALGM
-310 SYDQLKENKSAI
+310 SYDQLKENKNAI

-340 GLAQALLNDGQ
+340 GLAQALLNDNQ
-351 LAPALKHFEAI
+351 LGPALKHFEAI

-385 YEQALTTLKKAKA
+385 YEQALATLKKAKA

-417 GHYDEAAQALQLLVK
+417 GHYDEAAQTLQGLVK
-432 QTTHADGQYAE
+432 QTSHPDGQYSD

-452 LDRLANIYREQN
+452 LDRLANVYREQE
-464 KTEQAVQSYQ
+464 KTDQAVQTYQ

-497 AKEYDKATQ
+497 AKQYDKATQ
-506 VAQQAALAMPKD
+506 VAQQAAQAMPKD

-526 GQLADTSK
+526 GQLADTNK
-534 SEDGIKLAKAQLKG
+534 PDEGIKLAKAQLHG
-548 NAGDREV
+548 DPGDREV
-555 HLALAQ
+555 DLVLAQ
-561 MYTRLRRWKDASDEI
+561 IYTRLRRWKDASDQI
-576 DAADALSSKADGQA
+576 DAAEALSTK
-590 SKNQDDK
+590 QDDK

-610 QKHYDSAEEEFR
+610 QKHYDSAEEQFR

-641 LGDRGVKLDDAL
+641 LGDRGVKLDEAL
-653 AMVQKA
+653 TMVQKA

-676 YFKMGQYALSEANLR
+676 YFKMGQYALAEANLR
-691 KASERMGQD
+691 KATERMGND

-722 QWEQSLQEYAKTVP
+722 QWEQSLQEYARTVP
-736 ADAEPGDVNKVQKK
+736 ADAEPGDVSKVQKK
-750 LDSARVKLAKEESA
+750 LDTARVKLAKEEST

>member
-1 MVRRFEDGSAHD
+1 
-13 NKMRVPLH
+13 
-21 RVWIAGVSSKEQKPG
+21 
-36 HRNSHKM
+36 M
-43 TIKVKPQISRRIR
+43 TIPQISRRIR
-56 QTAFFAFAA
+56 QTALFACAV

-77 PGGSP
+77 ADGSP
-82 QDAAAGQSAPAKP
+82 QQPAPPQSTPATPPASAPVVTTDRPATKTAPVLSP
-95 STSTPGNST
+95 SQ
-104 PDAKK
+104 K
-109 PDRSAAYYHF
+109 PDRAAAYYHF
-119 GLAHMYEE
+119 GLAHMYED

-145 KLALDADPG
+145 KLALDADPS

-178 AQEILKTE
+178 AQEILKNE
-186 PNNLE
+186 PNNLD

-225 KIVQLQSN
+225 KIVELQSN

-266 NSEDVVLNLAR
+266 SSEDVVLNLAR

-288 IAVLNAV
+288 IEVLNAV
-295 PVDDR
+295 PADDR
-300 TAKMDYALGM
+300 TAKIDYALGM
-310 SYDQLKENKSAI
+310 SYDQLKQNKNAI

-340 GLAQALLNDGQ
+340 GLAQALLNDNQ
-351 LAPALKHFEAI
+351 LSAALKHFEAI
-362 STADPQDAQTYLRI
+362 SAADPQDAQTYLRI
-376 AEIERRQGH
+376 AEIQRRDGH

-432 QTTHADGQYAE
+432 QTTHADGQYAD

-452 LDRLANIYREQN
+452 LDRLALVYREQN
-464 KTEQAVQSYQ
+464 KTEQAVQTYQ

-497 AKEYDKATQ
+497 AKQYDKATQ

-534 SEDGIKLAKAQLKG
+534 AEEGIKLAKAQLRG

-555 HLALAQ
+555 DLALAQ
-561 MYTRLRRWKDASDEI
+561 IYTRLRRWKEAADEI
-576 DAADALSSKADGQA
+576 DAADALSTK
-590 SKNQDDK
+590 QDDK
-597 IYIYFLRGALAER
+597 IYIYFLRGALDER
-610 QKHYDSAEEEFR
+610 QKHYDSAEEQFR

-641 LGDRGVKLDDAL
+641 LGDRGVKLDEAL

-676 YFKMGQYALSEANLR
+676 YFKMGQYALAEANLR
-691 KASERMGQD
+691 KASDRMGQD
-700 PAVHDHLGELYEK
+700 PAVHDHLGELFEK
-713 TGRLKMAAG
+713 TGRLKMAAA
-722 QWEQSLQEYAKTVP
+722 QWEQSLQEYARTVP

>member
-1 MVRRFEDGSAHD
+1 
-13 NKMRVPLH
+13 
-21 RVWIAGVSSKEQKPG
+21 
-36 HRNSHKM
+36 M
-43 TIKVKPQISRRIR
+43 TIKSKPHPPSRIR
-56 QTAFFAFAA
+56 QVPFFSLALVCAT
-65 IVIPG
+65 IVVPG
-70 SGLASPL
+70 SAMASPQAT
-77 PGGSP
+77 SP
-82 QDAAAGQSAPAKP
+82 QAKGSAQQTAAPAAAGKAQPLAKQTVPAKQ
-95 STSTPGNST
+95 
-104 PDAKK
+104 
-109 PDRSAAYYHF
+109 PDRATAYYHF

-145 KLALDADPG
+145 KLALDADPT

-186 PNNLE
+186 PNNLD

-210 GPSEKVLQLAIAEYT
+210 GPSEKVLQLAIAEYS
-225 KIVQLQSN
+225 KIVELQSN

-242 QLYTLAHDTPHA
+242 QLYSLSHDTPRA
-254 EEQFKAAQHIDP
+254 EEQFKAAQQIDP
-266 NSEDVVLNLAR
+266 SSEDVVLNLAR

-288 IAVLNAV
+288 LAVLNAV
-295 PVDDR
+295 PADDR
-300 TAKMDYALGM
+300 TAKMDYAMGM
-310 SYDQLKENKSAI
+310 SYDQLKQNKNAI

-327 AFDMEPD
+327 ALDLEPD

-340 GLAQALLNDGQ
+340 GLAQALLNDDQFG
-351 LAPALKHFEAI
+351 PALKHFEAI
-362 STADPQDAQTYLRI
+362 SAADPQDAQTYLRI

-403 LEIGFNEALIDDSL
+403 LEVGFNEALIDDSL
-417 GHYDEAAQALQLLVK
+417 GHYDEAAQNLQLLVK
-432 QTTHADGQYAE
+432 QSSHPDGQYSD

-452 LDRLANIYREQN
+452 LDRLANVYREQD
-464 KTEQAVQSYQ
+464 KADQAVQAYQ
-474 LMVAMGGE
+474 LMVAMGDK
-482 YAERGYQGQV
+482 YAESGYQGEV
-492 DAYRD
+492 EAYRD
-497 AKEYDKATQ
+497 AKQYDKATQ
-506 VAQQAALAMPKD
+506 VAQQAALAIPKD
-518 KSVQLMLA
+518 KAIQLMLA
-526 GQLADTSK
+526 GQLADSGK
-534 SEDGIKLAKAQLKG
+534 AEEGLKLAKAQLHG
-548 NAGDREV
+548 NPDDRDV
-555 HLALAQ
+555 DLALAQ
-561 MYTRLRRWKDASDEI
+561 MYTRLRRWKEAADEI
-576 DAADALSSKADGQA
+576 DAADTLSTK
-590 SKNQDDK
+590 QDDK
-597 IYIYFLRGALAER
+597 IYIDFYRGALDER

-628 PNNSMTLNYLGYM
+628 ANNSNTLNYLGYM
-641 LGDRGVKLDDAL
+641 LADRGVKLDDAL

-676 YFKMGQYALSEANLR
+676 YFKMGQYALAEVNLR
-691 KASERMGQD
+691 KAIERMAKD

-713 TGRLKMAAG
+713 TGRLKLAAG
-722 QWEQSLQEYAKTVP
+722 QWELSLQEYARTTP
-736 ADAEPGDVNKVQKK
+736 ADAEPGDVSKVQKK
-750 LDSARVKLAKEESA
+750 LDTARVKLAKEESA

>member
-1 MVRRFEDGSAHD
+1 
-13 NKMRVPLH
+13 
-21 RVWIAGVSSKEQKPG
+21 
-36 HRNSHKM
+36 M

-56 QTAFFAFAA
+56 ETAFFACAA

-70 SGLASPL
+70 SGLASP
-77 PGGSP
+77 PQSASP
-82 QDAAAGQSAPAKP
+82 QQPVAPPAAATPASP
-95 STSTPGNST
+95 ATVAATT
-104 PDAKK
+104 RK

-119 GLAHMYEE
+119 GLAHMYED

-145 KLALDADPG
+145 KLALDADPN

-178 AQEILKTE
+178 AQDILKTE
-186 PNNLE
+186 PDNLD

-210 GPSEKVLQLAIAEYT
+210 GPSEKVLQLAIAEYS
-225 KIVQLQSN
+225 KIVQLQGN

-288 IAVLNAV
+288 IQVLSAV
-295 PVDDR
+295 PEDDR

-310 SYDQLKENKSAI
+310 SYDQLKDNKNAI

-340 GLAQALLNDGQ
+340 GLAQALLNDNQ
-351 LAPALKHFEAI
+351 LGPALKHFDAI

-432 QTTHADGQYAE
+432 QTTHPDGQYAD

-452 LDRLANIYREQN
+452 LDRLALIYREQN
-464 KTEQAVQSYQ
+464 KTEPAVQTYQ

-497 AKEYDKATQ
+497 AKQYDKATQ
-506 VAQQAALAMPKD
+506 VAEQAAQAMPKD
-518 KSVQLMLA
+518 KTIQLMLA

-534 SEDGIKLAKAQLKG
+534 AEEGIKLAKAQLKG

-561 MYTRLRRWKDASDEI
+561 MYTRLRRWKEATDEI
-576 DAADALSSKADGQA
+576 DAADALSSKPDGKMEVLGASGPVAVNADE
-590 SKNQDDK
+590 K

-628 PNNSMTLNYLGYM
+628 SNNSMTLNYLGYM

-653 AMVQKA
+653 SMVQKA
-659 VQLDPQNGAY
+659 VQLEPQNGAY

-676 YFKMGQYALSEANLR
+676 YFKMGQYALAEANLR
-691 KASERMGQD
+691 KASERIGQD
-700 PAVHDHLGELYEK
+700 PQVHDHLGELFEK

-722 QWEQSLQEYAKTVP
+722 QWEQSLQEYARTVP

-750 LDSARVKLAKEESA
+750 LDTARVKLAKEES
-764 GASPKQ
+764 GASPKR

>member
-1 MVRRFEDGSAHD
+1 
-13 NKMRVPLH
+13 
-21 RVWIAGVSSKEQKPG
+21 
-36 HRNSHKM
+36 M
-43 TIKVKPQISRRIR
+43 TIKVKPQISSKIR
-56 QTAFFAFAA
+56 QTAFFACAA
-65 IVIPG
+65 IVIP
-70 SGLASPL
+70 SSALAS
-77 PGGSP
+77 GSP
-82 QDAAAGQSAPAKP
+82 QQPVAPPQTTPA
-95 STSTPGNST
+95 TSTAGAATTQN
-104 PDAKK
+104 
-109 PDRSAAYYHF
+109 PDRAAAYYHF

-145 KLALDADPG
+145 KLALDADPN

-186 PNNLE
+186 PNNLD

-288 IAVLNAV
+288 IQVLSAV
-295 PVDDR
+295 PADDR

-310 SYDQLKENKSAI
+310 SYDQLKENKNAI

-340 GLAQALLNDGQ
+340 GLAQALLNDNQ
-351 LAPALKHFEAI
+351 LSPALKHFEAI

-385 YEQALTTLKKAKA
+385 YEQALSTLKKAKA

-432 QTTHADGQYAE
+432 QTTHPDGQYAD

-464 KTEQAVQSYQ
+464 KTEQAVQTYQ

-497 AKEYDKATQ
+497 AKQYDKATQ
-506 VAQQAALAMPKD
+506 VAQQAAAAMPKD

-526 GQLADTSK
+526 TQLADTSK
-534 SEDGIKLAKAQLKG
+534 AEEGIKLAKAQLRG

-555 HLALAQ
+555 NLALAQ
-561 MYTRLRRWKDASDEI
+561 IYTRLRRWKEASDEI
-576 DAADALSSKADGQA
+576 DAADALSTK
-590 SKNQDDK
+590 QDDK
-597 IYIYFLRGALAER
+597 IYIYFLRGALDER
-610 QKHYDSAEEEFR
+610 QKHYDSAEEQFR
-622 KILAID
+622 KILTID
-628 PNNSMTLNYLGYM
+628 SNNSMTLNYLGYM

-676 YFKMGQYALSEANLR
+676 YFKMGQYALAEANLR

-713 TGRLKMAAG
+713 TGRLKMAAT
-722 QWEQSLQEYAKTVP
+722 QWEQSLQEYARTVP
-736 ADAEPGDVNKVQKK
+736 ADAEPSDVSKVQRK
-750 LDSARVKLAKEESA
+750 LDSARVKLAREESA

>member
-1 MVRRFEDGSAHD
+1 
-13 NKMRVPLH
+13 
-21 RVWIAGVSSKEQKPG
+21 
-36 HRNSHKM
+36 M

-56 QTAFFAFAA
+56 ETAIFTIAA
-65 IVIPG
+65 MVIPG
-70 SGLASPL
+70 VAL
-77 PGGSP
+77 GSP
-82 QDAAAGQSAPAKP
+82 QQTAAPAGAPAKSAAP
-95 STSTPGNST
+95 ASATQN
-104 PDAKK
+104 
-109 PDRSAAYYHF
+109 PDRAAAYYHF
-119 GLAHMYEE
+119 GLAHMYED

-145 KLALDADPG
+145 KLALDADPN

-164 LYLRTGRVRDAVLA
+164 LYLRTGRVREAVLA

-225 KIVQLQSN
+225 KIVELQSN

-288 IAVLNAV
+288 IQVLSAV
-295 PVDDR
+295 PADDR

-340 GLAQALLNDGQ
+340 GLAQALLNDNQ
-351 LAPALKHFEAI
+351 LGPALKHFEAI
-362 STADPQDAQTYLRI
+362 STADPQDAQTYLRL

-417 GHYDEAAQALQLLVK
+417 GHYDEAAQALQQLVK
-432 QTTHADGQYAE
+432 QTNHPDGQYAD

-464 KTEQAVQSYQ
+464 KTELAVQTYQ

-497 AKEYDKATQ
+497 GKQYDKATQ

-526 GQLADTSK
+526 GQLADTGK
-534 SEDGIKLAKAQLKG
+534 AEEGIKLAKAQLRG

-576 DAADALSSKADGQA
+576 DAADALSGPTYATAEKLGAPGPV
-590 SKNQDDK
+590 KENQDDK

-622 KILAID
+622 KILTID
-628 PNNSMTLNYLGYM
+628 ANNSMTLNYLGYM

-676 YFKMGQYALSEANLR
+676 YFKMGQYALAEANLR

-700 PAVHDHLGELYEK
+700 PAVHDHLGELFEK
-713 TGRLKMAAG
+713 TGRLKMAAA
-722 QWEQSLQEYAKTVP
+722 QWEQSLQEYARTVP
-736 ADAEPGDVNKVQKK
+736 ADAEPGDVSKVQKK
-750 LDSARVKLAKEESA
+750 LDTARVKLAKEET

>member
-1 MVRRFEDGSAHD
+1 
-13 NKMRVPLH
+13 
-21 RVWIAGVSSKEQKPG
+21 
-36 HRNSHKM
+36 M
-43 TIKVKPQISRRIR
+43 TIKPQPSPKTRQATLFHVALACAAIITPASTLAQ
-56 QTAFFAFAA
+56 QTA
-65 IVIPG
+65 V
-70 SGLASPL
+70 
-77 PGGSP
+77 P
-82 QDAAAGQSAPAKP
+82 Q
-95 STSTPGNST
+95 STPATPPASGTGQKPAST
-104 PDAKK
+104 PPASAQKP

-119 GLAHMYEE
+119 GLAHMYED

-178 AQEILKTE
+178 AQDILKTE
-186 PNNLE
+186 PDNLD

-210 GPSEKVLQLAIAEYT
+210 GPSEKVLQLAIAEYS
-225 KIVQLQSN
+225 KIVQLQGN

-254 EEQFKAAQHIDP
+254 EEQFKAAEHIDP

-277 LYSDSGDMTHA
+277 LYSDSGDTTHA
-288 IAVLNAV
+288 IQVLSAV
-295 PVDDR
+295 PEDDR
-300 TAKMDYALGM
+300 TPKMDYALGM
-310 SYDQLKENKSAI
+310 SYDQLKDNKNAI

-340 GLAQALLNDGQ
+340 GLAQALLNDNQ
-351 LAPALKHFEAI
+351 LGPSLKHFEAI

-417 GHYDEAAQALQLLVK
+417 GRYDEAAQTLQSLVK
-432 QTTHADGQYAE
+432 QTSHPDGQYSD

-452 LDRLANIYREQN
+452 LDRLANVYREQE
-464 KTEQAVQSYQ
+464 KTDQAVQTYQ

-497 AKEYDKATQ
+497 AKQYDKATQ
-506 VAQQAALAMPKD
+506 VAQQAAQAMPKD

-526 GQLADTSK
+526 GQLADTNK
-534 SEDGIKLAKAQLKG
+534 PDEGIKLAKAQLHG
-548 NAGDREV
+548 DPGDREV
-555 HLALAQ
+555 DLVLAQ
-561 MYTRLRRWKDASDEI
+561 IYTRLRRWKDAADQI
-576 DAADALSSKADGQA
+576 DAAEALSTK
-590 SKNQDDK
+590 QDDK
-597 IYIYFLRGALAER
+597 IYIYFLRGALDER
-610 QKHYDSAEEEFR
+610 QKHYDSAEEQFR

-641 LGDRGVKLDDAL
+641 LGDRGVKLDEAL

-676 YFKMGQYALSEANLR
+676 YFKMGQYALAEANLR
-691 KASERMGQD
+691 KATERMGND

-713 TGRLKMAAG
+713 TGRLKMAAS
-722 QWEQSLQEYAKTVP
+722 QWEQSLQEYSRTVP

-750 LDSARVKLAKEESA
+750 LDSARVKLAKEEST

>member
-1 MVRRFEDGSAHD
+1 
-13 NKMRVPLH
+13 
-21 RVWIAGVSSKEQKPG
+21 
-36 HRNSHKM
+36 M
-43 TIKVKPQISRRIR
+43 TIPQISRRIR
-56 QTAFFAFAA
+56 QSALFVCAV

-70 SGLASPL
+70 FGLASPL
-77 PGGSP
+77 ADGSP
-82 QDAAAGQSAPAKP
+82 QQPAAPQ
-95 STSTPGNST
+95 STPA
-104 PDAKK
+104 AKN
-109 PDRSAAYYHF
+109 PDRAAAYYHF
-119 GLAHMYEE
+119 GLAHMYED

-145 KLALDADPG
+145 KLALDADPS

-178 AQEILKTE
+178 AQEILKNE
-186 PNNLE
+186 PNNLD

-225 KIVQLQSN
+225 KIVELQSN

-254 EEQFKAAQHIDP
+254 EEQFKAAQRIDP
-266 NSEDVVLNLAR
+266 SSEDVVLNLAR

-288 IAVLNAV
+288 IEVLNAV
-295 PVDDR
+295 PADDR
-300 TAKMDYALGM
+300 TAKIDYALGM
-310 SYDQLKENKSAI
+310 SYDQLKQNKNAI

-340 GLAQALLNDGQ
+340 GLAQALLNDNQ
-351 LAPALKHFEAI
+351 LSAALKHFEAI
-362 STADPQDAQTYLRI
+362 SAADPQDAQTYLRI
-376 AEIERRQGH
+376 AEIQRRDGH

-432 QTTHADGQYAE
+432 QTTHADGQYAD

-452 LDRLANIYREQN
+452 LDRLALVYREQN
-464 KTEQAVQSYQ
+464 KTEQAVQTYQ

-497 AKEYDKATQ
+497 AKQYDKATQ

-534 SEDGIKLAKAQLKG
+534 AEEGIKLAKAQLRG

-555 HLALAQ
+555 DLALAQ
-561 MYTRLRRWKDASDEI
+561 IYTRLRRWKEAADEI
-576 DAADALSSKADGQA
+576 DAADALSSK
-590 SKNQDDK
+590 QDDK
-597 IYIYFLRGALAER
+597 IYIYFLRGALDER
-610 QKHYDSAEEEFR
+610 QKHYDSAEEQFR

-641 LGDRGVKLDDAL
+641 LGDRGVKLDEAL

-676 YFKMGQYALSEANLR
+676 YFKMGQYALAEANLR
-691 KASERMGQD
+691 KASDRMGQD
-700 PAVHDHLGELYEK
+700 PAVHDHLGELFEK
-713 TGRLKMAAG
+713 TGRLKMAAA
-722 QWEQSLQEYAKTVP
+722 QWEQSLQEYARTVP

>member
-1 MVRRFEDGSAHD
+1 MTNKPQPSSKTRQATLFHVALACAAIATPASALAAPQAGGSAQH
-13 NKMRVPLH
+13 
-21 RVWIAGVSSKEQKPG
+21 S
-36 HRNSHKM
+36 
-43 TIKVKPQISRRIR
+43 
-56 QTAFFAFAA
+56 AA
-65 IVIPG
+65 P
-70 SGLASPL
+70 
-77 PGGSP
+77 
-82 QDAAAGQSAPAKP
+82 QSAPAKP
-95 STSTPGNST
+95 ADGGIVVIDRGALPKTPPAT
-104 PDAKK
+104 TQK

-145 KLALDADPG
+145 KLALDADPN

-178 AQEILKTE
+178 AQDILKTE
-186 PNNLE
+186 PDNLD

-225 KIVQLQSN
+225 KIVQLQGN

-254 EEQFKAAQHIDP
+254 EEQFKAAQRIDP
-266 NSEDVVLNLAR
+266 SSEDVVLNLAR
-277 LYSDSGDMTHA
+277 LYSDSGDMAHA
-288 IAVLNAV
+288 IQGLSAV
-295 PVDDR
+295 PADDR

-310 SYDQLKENKSAI
+310 SYDQLKQNKNAI

-340 GLAQALLNDGQ
+340 GLAQALLNDNQ
-351 LAPALKHFEAI
+351 LSPALKHFEAI
-362 STADPQDAQTYLRI
+362 STADPQDAQTYVRI

-403 LEIGFNEALIDDSL
+403 VELGYNEALTDDSL
-417 GHYDEAAQALQLLVK
+417 GHYDEAAQTLQGLVK
-432 QTTHADGQYAE
+432 QSTHPDGQYSDG
-443 AEKNNRSIF
+443 EKNNRSIF
-452 LDRLANIYREQN
+452 LDRLANVYKEQE
-464 KTEQAVQSYQ
+464 KTDLAVQTYQ
-474 LMVAMGGE
+474 LMVAMGGD

-497 AKEYDKATQ
+497 AKQYDKATQ

-518 KSVQLMLA
+518 KTIQLMLA
-526 GQLADTSK
+526 SQLADSGK
-534 SEDGIKLAKAQLKG
+534 VEEGIKLAKAQLHG
-548 NAGDREV
+548 DPGDREV
-555 HLALAQ
+555 NTALAQ
-561 MYTRLRRWKDASDEI
+561 IYTRLRRWKEAADEI
-576 DAADALSSKADGQA
+576 DAADAFSTK
-590 SKNQDDK
+590 QDEK
-597 IYIYFLRGALAER
+597 IYIYFLRGDLDSR
-610 QKHYDSAEEEFR
+610 QKHYDSSEEQFR

-628 PNNSMTLNYLGYM
+628 PDNAMTLNYLGYM

-659 VQLDPQNGAY
+659 VQEEPQNGAY

-676 YFKMGQYALSEANLR
+676 YFKMGQYALAEANLR
-691 KASERMGQD
+691 KASDRMGSD

-713 TGRLKMAAG
+713 TGRLKMAAS
-722 QWEQSLQEYAKTVP
+722 QWEQSLQEYARTVP
-736 ADAEPGDVNKVQKK
+736 ADAEPGDVSKVQKK

>member
-1 MVRRFEDGSAHD
+1 
-13 NKMRVPLH
+13 
-21 RVWIAGVSSKEQKPG
+21 
-36 HRNSHKM
+36 M
-43 TIKVKPQISRRIR
+43 TIKVKPQISGRTR
-56 QTAFFAFAA
+56 QIALFACAA

-77 PGGSP
+77 AGGSP
-82 QDAAAGQSAPAKP
+82 QQPVAPQ
-95 STSTPGNST
+95 STP
-104 PDAKK
+104 AAQK

-119 GLAHMYEE
+119 GLAHMYED

-145 KLALDADPG
+145 KLALDADPS

-164 LYLRTGRVRDAVLA
+164 LYLRTGRVRDAVMA

-186 PNNLE
+186 PNNLD

-225 KIVQLQSN
+225 KIVELQSN

-266 NSEDVVLNLAR
+266 SSEDVVLNLAR
-277 LYSDSGDMTHA
+277 LDSDSGEMTHA
-288 IAVLNAV
+288 IEVLNAV
-295 PVDDR
+295 PADDR
-300 TAKMDYALGM
+300 TAKIDYALGM
-310 SYDQLKENKSAI
+310 SYDQLKENKNAI

-340 GLAQALLNDGQ
+340 GLAQALLNDNQ
-351 LAPALKHFEAI
+351 LSAALKHFEAI

-417 GHYDEAAQALQLLVK
+417 GHYDEAAQSLQSLVK
-432 QTTHADGQYAE
+432 QTSHPDGQYSDS
-443 AEKNNRSIF
+443 EKNNRSIF
-452 LDRLANIYREQN
+452 LDRLANVYREQE
-464 KTEQAVQSYQ
+464 KTDAAVQTYQ
-474 LMVAMGGE
+474 LLIAMGGE

-497 AKEYDKATQ
+497 AKQYDKATQ
-506 VAQQAALAMPKD
+506 VAQQAAQAMPKN

-526 GQLADTSK
+526 LQLVDTSK
-534 SEDGIKLAKAQLKG
+534 SEEGIKLARAQLHG
-548 NAGDREV
+548 DAGDRDV

-561 MYTRLRRWKDASDEI
+561 MYTRLRRWKDAADEI
-576 DAADALSSKADGQA
+576 DTADALSAQKDGRAEKLGA
-590 SKNQDDK
+590 SGPIPVSQDDK
-597 IYIYFLRGALAER
+597 IYIYFLRGALDER
-610 QKHYDSAEEEFR
+610 QKHYDSAEEQFR
-622 KILAID
+622 KILALD
-628 PNNSMTLNYLGYM
+628 SNNSMTLNYLGYM
-641 LGDRGVKLDDAL
+641 LADRGVKLDDAL
-653 AMVQKA
+653 SMVQKA
-659 VQLDPQNGAY
+659 VQLEPQNGAY

-676 YFKMGQYALSEANLR
+676 YFKMGQYALAEANLR
-691 KASERMGQD
+691 KATERISKD
-700 PAVHDHLGELYEK
+700 PQVHDHLGELYEK
-713 TGRLKMAAG
+713 TGRLKMAAS
-722 QWEQSLQEYAKTVP
+722 QWEQSLQEYARTVP
-736 ADAEPGDVNKVQKK
+736 ADAEPGDVSKVQKK
-750 LDSARVKLAKEESA
+750 LDTARVKLAKETST

>member
-1 MVRRFEDGSAHD
+1 
-13 NKMRVPLH
+13 
-21 RVWIAGVSSKEQKPG
+21 
-36 HRNSHKM
+36 M
-43 TIKVKPQISRRIR
+43 TIKVKLLLPFQIRPGAFSSLALSCALIAVPLSAQQKPAPTT
-56 QTAFFAFAA
+56 QT
-65 IVIPG
+65 P
-70 SGLASPL
+70 
-77 PGGSP
+77 
-82 QDAAAGQSAPAKP
+82 AAAQ
-95 STSTPGNST
+95 
-104 PDAKK
+104 K
-109 PDRSAAYYHF
+109 PDRAAAYYHF
-119 GLAHMYEE
+119 GLAHMYED

-145 KLALDADPG
+145 KLALDADPS
-154 SKYLNSGLAE
+154 SKYLNGGLAE

-210 GPSEKVLQLAIAEYT
+210 GPSEKVLQLAIDEYS
-225 KIVQLQSN
+225 KIVQLQAN

-254 EEQFKAAQHIDP
+254 EEQFKAAERIDP
-266 NSEDVVLNLAR
+266 SSEDVVLNLAR
-277 LYSDSGDMTHA
+277 LYGDSGDTTHA

-295 PVDDR
+295 PEDDR

-310 SYDQLKENKSAI
+310 SYDQLKDNKKAI

-327 AFDMEPD
+327 AFEMEPD

-340 GLAQALLNDGQ
+340 GLAQALLNDNQ
-351 LAPALKHFEAI
+351 LGPALKHFETI
-362 STADPQDAQTYLRI
+362 SAADPQDAQTYTRV

-385 YEQALTTLKKAKA
+385 YEQALATLKKAKA

-417 GHYDEAAQALQLLVK
+417 GHYDDSVQALQGLVK
-432 QTTHADGQYAE
+432 QTSHPDGQYSD

-452 LDRLANIYREQN
+452 LDRLANVYREQD
-464 KTEQAVQSYQ
+464 KTEQAVQTYQ
-474 LMVAMGGE
+474 QLIAMGGE

-492 DAYRD
+492 DSYRD
-497 AKEYDKATQ
+497 GKQYDKATQ
-506 VAQQAALAMPKD
+506 VAQQAASAMPKD
-518 KSVQLMLA
+518 KTIQLMLA
-526 GQLADTSK
+526 GQLADTGK
-534 SEDGIKLAKAQLKG
+534 VEEGIKLARAQLRG
-548 NAGDREV
+548 NSSDREV
-555 HLALAQ
+555 NLALAQ
-561 MYTRLRRWKDASDEI
+561 MYTRLRRWKEASDEI
-576 DAADALSSKADGQA
+576 DAADAFSTKP
-590 SKNQDDK
+590 DDK
-597 IYIYFLRGALAER
+597 IYIYFLRGALDER
-610 QKHYDSAEEEFR
+610 QKHFDSSEEQFR

-628 PNNSMTLNYLGYM
+628 SNNGMTLNYLGYM
-641 LGDRGVKLDDAL
+641 LADRGVKLDDAL
-653 AMVQKA
+653 SMVQKA

-676 YFKMGQYALSEANLR
+676 YFKMGQYALAEANLR
-691 KASERMGQD
+691 KATERISKD
-700 PAVHDHLGELYEK
+700 PQVHDHLGELYEK
-713 TGRLKMAAG
+713 TGRLKMAAS
-722 QWEQSLQEYAKTVP
+722 QWEQSLQEYARTVP

-750 LDSARVKLAKEESA
+750 LDTARVKLAKEESA

>member
-1 MVRRFEDGSAHD
+1 
-13 NKMRVPLH
+13 
-21 RVWIAGVSSKEQKPG
+21 
-36 HRNSHKM
+36 M
-43 TIKVKPQISRRIR
+43 TIKPQPSSKTR
-56 QTAFFAFAA
+56 QSTLFHVALACAA
-65 IVIPG
+65 IVTPASALAQQTAAPQSKPATPPASSAG
-70 SGLASPL
+70 STVQKPVATP
-77 PGGSP
+77 
-82 QDAAAGQSAPAKP
+82 PA
-95 STSTPGNST
+95 TTQ
-104 PDAKK
+104 K

-119 GLAHMYEE
+119 GLAHMYED

-145 KLALDADPG
+145 KLALDADPS

-178 AQEILKTE
+178 AQDILKTE
-186 PNNLE
+186 PDNLD

-210 GPSEKVLQLAIAEYT
+210 GPSEKVLQLAIAEYS
-225 KIVQLQSN
+225 KIVQLQGN

-288 IAVLNAV
+288 IQVLSAV
-295 PVDDR
+295 PEDDR

-310 SYDQLKENKSAI
+310 SYDQLKDNKNAI

-340 GLAQALLNDGQ
+340 GLAQALLNDNQ
-351 LAPALKHFEAI
+351 LGPALKHFDAI

-417 GHYDEAAQALQLLVK
+417 GHYDEAAQTLQGLVK
-432 QTTHADGQYAE
+432 QTSHPDGQYSD

-452 LDRLANIYREQN
+452 LDRLANVYREQE
-464 KTEQAVQSYQ
+464 KTDLAVQTYQ

-497 AKEYDKATQ
+497 AKQYDKATQ
-506 VAQQAALAMPKD
+506 VAQQAAVAMPKD

-526 GQLADTSK
+526 GQLADTNK
-534 SEDGIKLAKAQLKG
+534 PDEGIKLAKAQLRG
-548 NAGDREV
+548 DPGDREV
-555 HLALAQ
+555 DLVLAQ
-561 MYTRLRRWKDASDEI
+561 IYTRLRRWKEAGDEI
-576 DAADALSSKADGQA
+576 DAAEALSTK
-590 SKNQDDK
+590 QDDK
-597 IYIYFLRGALAER
+597 IYIYFLRGALDER
-610 QKHYDSAEEEFR
+610 QKHYDSAEEQFR

-641 LGDRGVKLDDAL
+641 LGDRGVKLDEAL
-653 AMVQKA
+653 TMVQKA

-676 YFKMGQYALSEANLR
+676 YFKMGQYALAEANLR
-691 KASERMGQD
+691 KATERMGND

-713 TGRLKMAAG
+713 TGRLKMAAS
-722 QWEQSLQEYAKTVP
+722 QWEQSLQEYARTVP
-736 ADAEPGDVNKVQKK
+736 ADAEPGDVSKVQKK

>member
-1 MVRRFEDGSAHD
+1 
-13 NKMRVPLH
+13 
-21 RVWIAGVSSKEQKPG
+21 
-36 HRNSHKM
+36 M

-56 QTAFFAFAA
+56 ETAIFTIAA

-70 SGLASPL
+70 VAL
-77 PGGSP
+77 GSP
-82 QDAAAGQSAPAKP
+82 QQTVAPPGAPAKSAAP
-95 STSTPGNST
+95 ASATQN
-104 PDAKK
+104 
-109 PDRSAAYYHF
+109 PDRAAAYYHF
-119 GLAHMYEE
+119 GLAHMYED

-145 KLALDADPG
+145 KLALDADPN

-164 LYLRTGRVRDAVLA
+164 LYLRTGRVREAVLA
-178 AQEILKTE
+178 AQEILKAE
-186 PNNLE
+186 PNNLD

-225 KIVQLQSN
+225 KIVELQSN

-288 IAVLNAV
+288 IQVLSAV
-295 PVDDR
+295 PADDR

-310 SYDQLKENKSAI
+310 SYDQLKENKNAI

-327 AFDMEPD
+327 AFDAEPD

-340 GLAQALLNDGQ
+340 GLAQALLNDNQ
-351 LAPALKHFEAI
+351 LSPALKHFEAI

-417 GHYDEAAQALQLLVK
+417 GHYDEAAQALQQLVK
-432 QTTHADGQYAE
+432 QTTHPDGQYAD

-464 KTEQAVQSYQ
+464 KTELAVQTYQ

-497 AKEYDKATQ
+497 AKQYEKATQ

-526 GQLADTSK
+526 GQLADTGK
-534 SEDGIKLAKAQLKG
+534 AEEGIKLAKAQLHG

-576 DAADALSSKADGQA
+576 DAADALSGPTYATAEKLGAPGPV
-590 SKNQDDK
+590 KENQDDK

-622 KILAID
+622 KILTID
-628 PNNSMTLNYLGYM
+628 ANNSMTLNYLGYM

-676 YFKMGQYALSEANLR
+676 YFKMGQYALAEANLR

-700 PAVHDHLGELYEK
+700 PAVHDHLGELFEK
-713 TGRLKMAAG
+713 TGRLKMAAA
-722 QWEQSLQEYAKTVP
+722 QWEQSLQEYARTVP
-736 ADAEPGDVNKVQKK
+736 ADAEPGDVSKVQKK
-750 LDSARVKLAKEESA
+750 LDTARVKLAKEE

>member
-1 MVRRFEDGSAHD
+1 
-13 NKMRVPLH
+13 
-21 RVWIAGVSSKEQKPG
+21 
-36 HRNSHKM
+36 M
-43 TIKVKPQISRRIR
+43 TIKVKSKISRIR
-56 QTAFFAFAA
+56 KTAFLASAAFALPCSA
-65 IVIPG
+65 
-70 SGLASPL
+70 LANP
-77 PGGSP
+77 P
-82 QDAAAGQSAPAKP
+82 QQPTPPATTPASSAAGTPSAQKA
-95 STSTPGNST
+95 
-104 PDAKK
+104 
-109 PDRSAAYYHF
+109 DRSAAYYHF
-119 GLAHMYEE
+119 GLAHMYED

-145 KLALDADPG
+145 KLALVADPG

-186 PNNLE
+186 PNNLD

-210 GPSEKVLQLAIAEYT
+210 GPSEKVLQLAIGEYT
-225 KIVQLQSN
+225 KIVELQSN

-277 LYSDSGDMTHA
+277 LYSDSGDMTRA
-288 IAVLNAV
+288 IQVLNAV
-295 PVDDR
+295 PADDR

-310 SYDQLKENKSAI
+310 SYDQLKENKNAI
-322 DAYSK
+322 DAYGK

-351 LAPALKHFEAI
+351 LSAALKHFEAI
-362 STADPQDAQTYLRI
+362 SAADPQDAQTYTRI
-376 AEIERRQGH
+376 SEIERKQGH

-403 LEIGFNEALIDDSL
+403 LEIGYNEALIEDSL
-417 GHYDEAAQALQLLVK
+417 GHYDEAAQALQQLVK
-432 QTTHADGQYAE
+432 QTNHPDGQYAD

-452 LDRLANIYREQN
+452 LDRLANVYREQN
-464 KTEQAVQSYQ
+464 KTDQAVQTYQ
-474 LMVAMGGE
+474 LMVAMGGD

-497 AKEYDKATQ
+497 AKQYDKATQ
-506 VAQQAALAMPKD
+506 VAQQAAQAMPKD
-518 KSVQLMLA
+518 KNVQLMLA
-526 GQLADTSK
+526 GQLADTNK
-534 SEDGIKLAKAQLKG
+534 TEEGIKLAKAQLKG
-548 NAGDREV
+548 DPGDREV

-561 MYTRLRRWKDASDEI
+561 MYTRMRRWKDASEEI
-576 DAADALSSKADGQA
+576 DAADALSAQKPGAAVSP
-590 SKNQDDK
+590 DDR
-597 IYIYFLRGALAER
+597 IYIYFLRGALDER
-610 QKHYDSAEEEFR
+610 QKHYDSAEEQFR

-641 LGDRGVKLDDAL
+641 LADRGVKLDEAL
-653 AMVQKA
+653 SMVQKA
-659 VQLDPQNGAY
+659 VQQDPQNGAY

-676 YFKMGQYALSEANLR
+676 YFKMGQYALAEANLR
-691 KASERMGQD
+691 KASDRMGQD

-713 TGRLKMAAG
+713 TGRLKLAAA
-722 QWEQSLQEYAKTVP
+722 QWEQSLSEYARTVP
-736 ADAEPGDVNKVQKK
+736 ADAEPSDVNKVQKK

-764 GASPKQ
+764 GASPKN

>member
-1 MVRRFEDGSAHD
+1 
-13 NKMRVPLH
+13 
-21 RVWIAGVSSKEQKPG
+21 
-36 HRNSHKM
+36 M
-43 TIKVKPQISRRIR
+43 TIPQISRRIR
-56 QTAFFAFAA
+56 QTALFACAA

-77 PGGSP
+77 GDGSP
-82 QDAAAGQSAPAKP
+82 QQPATP
-95 STSTPGNST
+95 QSTPA
-104 PDAKK
+104 AKN
-109 PDRSAAYYHF
+109 PDRAAAYYHF
-119 GLAHMYEE
+119 GLAHMYED

-145 KLALDADPG
+145 KLALDADPS

-186 PNNLE
+186 PNNLD

-225 KIVQLQSN
+225 KIVELQSN

-254 EEQFKAAQHIDP
+254 EEQFKAAQRIDP
-266 NSEDVVLNLAR
+266 SSEDVVLNLAR

-288 IAVLNAV
+288 IEVLNAV

-300 TAKMDYALGM
+300 TAKINYALGM
-310 SYDQLKENKSAI
+310 SYDQLKQNKNAI
-322 DAYSK
+322 DAYTK

-340 GLAQALLNDGQ
+340 GLAQALLNDNQ
-351 LAPALKHFEAI
+351 LSAALKHFEAI
-362 STADPQDAQTYLRI
+362 SAADPQDAQTYLRI
-376 AEIERRQGH
+376 AEIQRRDGH

-432 QTTHADGQYAE
+432 QTTHADGQYAD

-452 LDRLANIYREQN
+452 LDRLALVYREQN
-464 KTEQAVQSYQ
+464 KTDQAVQTYQ

-497 AKEYDKATQ
+497 AKQYDKATQ
-506 VAQQAALAMPKD
+506 VAQQAAAAMPKD

-526 GQLADTSK
+526 GQLADTGK
-534 SEDGIKLAKAQLKG
+534 AEEGIKLAKAQLRG
-548 NAGDREV
+548 NASDREV
-555 HLALAQ
+555 DLALAQ
-561 MYTRLRRWKDASDEI
+561 IYTRLRRWKEAGDEI
-576 DAADALSSKADGQA
+576 DAAEALSNK
-590 SKNQDDK
+590 QDDK
-597 IYIYFLRGALAER
+597 IYIYFLRGALDER
-610 QKHYDSAEEEFR
+610 QKHYDSAEEQFR

-641 LGDRGVKLDDAL
+641 LGDRGVKLDEAL
-653 AMVQKA
+653 SMVQKA

-676 YFKMGQYALSEANLR
+676 YFKMGQYALAEANLR

-700 PAVHDHLGELYEK
+700 PAVHDHLGELFEK
-713 TGRLKMAAG
+713 TGRLKMAAS
-722 QWEQSLQEYAKTVP
+722 QWEQSLQEYAHSVP

-750 LDSARVKLAKEESA
+750 LDSARVKLAKEEST

>member
-1 MVRRFEDGSAHD
+1 
-13 NKMRVPLH
+13 
-21 RVWIAGVSSKEQKPG
+21 
-36 HRNSHKM
+36 M
-43 TIKVKPQISRRIR
+43 TIKPQPSSKTTIF
-56 QTAFFAFAA
+56 QVALACAA
-65 IVIPG
+65 IVVP
-70 SGLASPL
+70 ASAQTAT
-77 PGGSP
+77 P
-82 QDAAAGQSAPAKP
+82 QTAPATPAASAANKTGTPAAAQ
-95 STSTPGNST
+95 
-104 PDAKK
+104 K

-119 GLAHMYEE
+119 GLAHMYED

-164 LYLRTGRVRDAVLA
+164 LYLRTGRIRDAVLA

-186 PNNLE
+186 PNNLD

-199 YLQSLGNVQNG
+199 YLQSLGNAQNG
-210 GPSEKVLQLAIAEYT
+210 SPSEKVLQLAIDEYA
-225 KIVQLQSN
+225 KIVQLQPN

-254 EEQFKAAQHIDP
+254 EEQFKAAEHIDP

-277 LYSDSGDMTHA
+277 LYGDSGDVTHA
-288 IAVLNAV
+288 IAVLTAV
-295 PVDDR
+295 PEDDR
-300 TAKMDYALGM
+300 TAKMEYALGM
-310 SYDQLKENKSAI
+310 SYDQLKDNKKAI
-322 DAYSK
+322 DAYGK
-327 AFDMEPD
+327 AFDMERD

-340 GLAQALLNDGQ
+340 GLAQALLNANQ
-351 LAPALKHFEAI
+351 LDAALKHFENI
-362 STADPQDAQTYLRI
+362 SSGDPQDAQSYPRI
-376 AEIERRQGH
+376 AEIQRRQGH
-385 YEQALTTLKKAKA
+385 YEQALATLKKAKA

-417 GHYDEAAQALQLLVK
+417 GHYDDAVQTLQDLVK
-432 QTTHADGQYAE
+432 QTTHPDGQYSDG
-443 AEKNNRSIF
+443 EKNNRSIF
-452 LDRLANIYREQN
+452 LDRLANVYKEQQ
-464 KTEQAVQSYQ
+464 KTDLAVQTYQ
-474 LMVAMGGE
+474 LMVAMGGDF
-482 YAERGYQGQV
+482 AERGYQGEV
-492 DAYRD
+492 DGYRD
-497 AKEYDKATQ
+497 AKQYDKATQ
-506 VAQQAALAMPKD
+506 VAQQAAAAMPKD
-518 KSVQLMLA
+518 KTVQLMLA
-526 GQLADTSK
+526 AQLADSGKT
-534 SEDGIKLAKAQLKG
+534 EEGLKLAKSQLQG

-555 HLALAQ
+555 HLTLAQ

-576 DAADALSSKADGQA
+576 DAADALSAHKDSPAPLT
-590 SKNQDDK
+590 QDDK

-653 AMVQKA
+653 TMVQKA
-659 VQLDPQNGAY
+659 VQQEPQNGAY

-676 YFKMGQYALSEANLR
+676 YFKMGQYALAEANLR

-713 TGRLKMAAG
+713 TGRLKLAAS
-722 QWEQSLQEYAKTVP
+722 QWEQSLSEYAKTVP
-736 ADAEPGDVNKVQKK
+736 ADAEPSDVNKVQKK
-750 LDSARVKLAKEESA
+750 LDTARVKLAKEESA
-764 GASPKQ
+764 GASPKN